1 MKKIFTLVIIA
12 LCSAQLTFAGNPDR
26 QGEAG
31 AYELLMTPWARTA
44 GLHTL
49 NTSLV
54 SGVEAM
60 RVNVAGLS
68 RINKTEIVLGNMQ
81 YLVPSSISMNALGL
95 AQRVSSSGVFGVS
108 LVSLNFG
115 DIPVTTSNLPEGT
128 GATYSPNF
136 FHLALSYAHTFE
148 NKVSVGILF
157 RTISESISDVNAF
170 GFGIDAGVQYVTG
183 PKDNFKFGISL
194 RNIGAP
200 MQFGGQG
207 LNQQLTAPNGEQLTY
222 NIRAQDYELPSLLN
236 IGVSYDIYLLGN
248 SRLTVLGNFTANS
261 FSRDNAGAGVEFSFA
276 DIVQLRAAY
285 RLDLGSSAD
294 DFDRNVYSG
303 IAAGISI
310 QVPLKKNTSQIF
322 GIDYSYRT
330 TDPFMGS
337 HNLGVRI
344 GL

>member
-1 MKKIFTLVIIA
+1 MKKIFTLVIIT
-12 LCSAQLTFAGNPDR
+12 LFSAQLAFAGNPDR

-49 NTSLV
+49 NTSLA

-95 AQRVSSSGVFGVS
+95 AQRFSSSGVFGVS

-115 DIPVTTSNLPEGT
+115 DIPVTTTDLPEGT

-157 RTISESISDVNAF
+157 RTISESIADVNAF

-207 LNQQLTAPNGEQLTY
+207 LNQQLSAPNGEQ
-222 NIRAQDYELPSLLN
+222 
-236 IGVSYDIYLLGN
+236 
-248 SRLTVLGNFTANS
+248 
-261 FSRDNAGAGVEFSFA
+261 
-276 DIVQLRAAY
+276 
-285 RLDLGSSAD
+285 
-294 DFDRNVYSG
+294 
-303 IAAGISI
+303 
-310 QVPLKKNTSQIF
+310 
-322 GIDYSYRT
+322 
-330 TDPFMGS
+330 
-337 HNLGVRI
+337 
-344 GL
+344 